1 MTAESLLITYVQIG
15 VAISGFSG
23 IVISLGN
30 RGRGERSH
38 RDRQLLYALL
48 GMSGGC
54 TLLSA
59 LPLVLASTGLAEP
72 TVWSASSG
80 CSVILQLVLMVV
92 RARQV
97 VRDAD
102 TLARERRVLAG
113 HTPAGGVRGSAA
125 GELRLAGC
133 RLAAPGHD
141 HLLPRRFLHRLRAAR
156 PTSGRPEPRS
166 PTSSYPKH
174 RLFDRHRRNL
184 L

>member
-23 IVISLGN
+23 IVVSLGN
-30 RGRGERSH
+30 RGRGEWSYRE
-38 RDRQLLYALL
+38 RQLLYVLL

-59 LPLVLASTGLAEP
+59 LPLILASTGLAEP

-80 CSVILQLVLMVV
+80 CSVVLQLGLMVA

-102 TLARERRVLAG
+102 ILARERWMLAAG
-113 HTPAGGVRGSAA
+113 FSGGVVCVALQLVNCVWLGVAWPHLATITWHLALSFIVFV
-125 GELRLAGC
+125 RLVQ
-133 RLAAPGHD
+133 PE
-141 HLLPRRFLHRLRAAR
+141 AR
-156 PTSGRPEPRS
+156 P
-166 PTSSYPKH
+166 
-174 RLFDRHRRNL
+174 
-184 L
+184 

>member
-23 IVISLGN
+23 IVVSLGN
-30 RGRGERSH
+30 RGRGEWSH

-48 GMSGGC
+48 TMSGGC

-72 TVWSASSG
+72 TVWSTSSA
-80 CSVILQLVLMVV
+80 CSVILQLGLMLN

-102 TLARERRVLAG
+102 TLARERWVLAG
-113 HTPAGGVRGSAA
+113 AYAGGVVCVAA
-125 GELRLAGC
+125 QLMNCVWLGVAWPHLATITWYLVVSFIVFVRLVQ
-133 RLAAPGHD
+133 
-141 HLLPRRFLHRLRAAR
+141 
-156 PTSGRPEPRS
+156 PEA
-166 PTSSYPKH
+166 
-174 RLFDRHRRNL
+174 
-184 L
+184 

>member
-1 MTAESLLITYVQIG
+1 MTAESLLITYVQVG

-23 IVISLGN
+23 IVVSLGN
-30 RGRGERSH
+30 RGRGEWSYRE
-38 RDRQLLYALL
+38 RQLLYVLL

-80 CSVILQLVLMVV
+80 CSVVLQLGLMVA

-102 TLARERRVLAG
+102 MLARERWMLAG
-113 HTPAGGVRGSAA
+113 GFGGGVVCVALQLVNCVWLGVAWPHLATITWHLAMSFIVFV
-125 GELRLAGC
+125 RLVQ
-133 RLAAPGHD
+133 PE
-141 HLLPRRFLHRLRAAR
+141 AR
-156 PTSGRPEPRS
+156 P
-166 PTSSYPKH
+166 
-174 RLFDRHRRNL
+174 
-184 L
+184 

>member
-23 IVISLGN
+23 IVVSLGN
-30 RGRGERSH
+30 RGRGEWSH

-59 LPLVLASTGLAEP
+59 LPLVLATTGLAEP
-72 TVWSASSG
+72 TVWSASSALLG
-80 CSVILQLVLMVV
+80 DPATRPYGGSGAAGRPRRGHARP
-92 RARQV
+92 RAVGTRGGI
-97 VRDAD
+97 
-102 TLARERRVLAG
+102 RRR
-113 HTPAGGVRGSAA
+113 GGVRGGAA

-141 HLLPRRFLHRLRAAR
+141 HLVPRRVLHRLRAAR
-156 PTSGRPEPRS
+156 PT
-166 PTSSYPKH
+166 
-174 RLFDRHRRNL
+174 
-184 L
+184 

>member
-23 IVISLGN
+23 IVVSLGN
-30 RGRGERSH
+30 RGRGEWSH

-48 GMSGGC
+48 AMSGGC

-102 TLARERRVLAG
+102 TLARERWVLAG
-113 HTPAGGVRGSAA
+113 AYVGGVVCVAA
-125 GELRLAGC
+125 QLVNSVWLGVAWPHLVTITWYLAVSFIVFVRLVQ
-133 RLAAPGHD
+133 
-141 HLLPRRFLHRLRAAR
+141 
-156 PTSGRPEPRS
+156 PEG
-166 PTSSYPKH
+166 
-174 RLFDRHRRNL
+174 
-184 L
+184 

>member
-23 IVISLGN
+23 IVVSLGN
-30 RGRGERSH
+30 RGRGEWSH

-80 CSVILQLVLMVV
+80 CSVVLQLGFMVA

-102 TLARERRVLAG
+102 TLARERWVLAG
-113 HTPAGGVRGSAA
+113 GFGGGVVCVALQLVNCVWLGVAWPHLATITWHLAVSFMVFV
-125 GELRLAGC
+125 RLVQ
-133 RLAAPGHD
+133 PE
-141 HLLPRRFLHRLRAAR
+141 AR
-156 PTSGRPEPRS
+156 P
-166 PTSSYPKH
+166 
-174 RLFDRHRRNL
+174 
-184 L
+184 

>member
-23 IVISLGN
+23 IVVSLGN
-30 RGRGERSH
+30 RGRGEWSYRE
-38 RDRQLLYALL
+38 RQLLYALL

-80 CSVILQLVLMVV
+80 CSVVLQLGLMVA

-102 TLARERRVLAG
+102 TLARERWMVAAG
-113 HTPAGGVRGSAA
+113 FGGGVVCVALQLVNCVWLGVAWPHLATITWHLAMSFIVFV
-125 GELRLAGC
+125 RLVQ
-133 RLAAPGHD
+133 PE
-141 HLLPRRFLHRLRAAR
+141 AR
-156 PTSGRPEPRS
+156 P
-166 PTSSYPKH
+166 
-174 RLFDRHRRNL
+174 
-184 L
+184 

>member
-23 IVISLGN
+23 IVVSLGN
-30 RGRGERSH
+30 RGRGEWSYRE
-38 RDRQLLYALL
+38 RQLLYVLL

-59 LPLVLASTGLAEP
+59 LPLILASTGLAEP

-80 CSVILQLVLMVV
+80 CSVVLQLGLMVA

-102 TLARERRVLAG
+102 MLARERWMLAG
-113 HTPAGGVRGSAA
+113 GFGGGVVCVAA
-125 GELRLAGC
+125 QLVNCVWLGVAWPHLATITWHLAVSFIVFVRLVQ
-133 RLAAPGHD
+133 PE
-141 HLLPRRFLHRLRAAR
+141 AR
-156 PTSGRPEPRS
+156 P
-166 PTSSYPKH
+166 
-174 RLFDRHRRNL
+174 
-184 L
+184 

>member
-23 IVISLGN
+23 IVVSLGN
-30 RGRGERSH
+30 RGRGEWSYRE
-38 RDRQLLYALL
+38 RQLLYVLL

-80 CSVILQLVLMVV
+80 CSVVLQLGFMVA

-102 TLARERRVLAG
+102 TLARERWVLAG
-113 HTPAGGVRGSAA
+113 GFGGGVVCVAA
-125 GELRLAGC
+125 QLVNCVWLGVAWPHLATITFSLAVSFIVFVRLVQ
-133 RLAAPGHD
+133 PE
-141 HLLPRRFLHRLRAAR
+141 
-156 PTSGRPEPRS
+156 GRP
-166 PTSSYPKH
+166 
-174 RLFDRHRRNL
+174 
-184 L
+184 

>member
-23 IVISLGN
+23 IVVSLGN
-30 RGRGERSH
+30 RGRGEWSYRE
-38 RDRQLLYALL
+38 RQLLYVLL

-59 LPLVLASTGLAEP
+59 LPLILASTGLAEP

-80 CSVILQLVLMVV
+80 CSVVLQLGLMVA

-102 TLARERRVLAG
+102 TLARERWMVAG
-113 HTPAGGVRGSAA
+113 GFAGGVVCVALQLVNCVWLGVAWPHLATITWHLAMSFMVFV
-125 GELRLAGC
+125 RLVQ
-133 RLAAPGHD
+133 PE
-141 HLLPRRFLHRLRAAR
+141 AR
-156 PTSGRPEPRS
+156 P
-166 PTSSYPKH
+166 
-174 RLFDRHRRNL
+174 
-184 L
+184 

>member
-23 IVISLGN
+23 IVVSLGN
-30 RGRGERSH
+30 RGRGEWSH

-48 GMSGGC
+48 AMSGGC

-80 CSVILQLVLMVV
+80 CSVVLQLGLMVA

-102 TLARERRVLAG
+102 TLARERWVLAG
-113 HTPAGGVRGSAA
+113 AYAGGLVSVAVQLVNCVWLGVAWPHLATITFYLAVSFIVFVRLVQP
-125 GELRLAGC
+125 E
-133 RLAAPGHD
+133 
-141 HLLPRRFLHRLRAAR
+141 AR
-156 PTSGRPEPRS
+156 P
-166 PTSSYPKH
+166 
-174 RLFDRHRRNL
+174 
-184 L
+184 

>member
-23 IVISLGN
+23 IVVSLGN
-30 RGRGERSH
+30 RGRGEWSH

-59 LPLVLASTGLAEP
+59 LPLVLATTGLPEP
-72 TVWSASSG
+72 TVWSASSA

-97 VRDAD
+97 GRDAD
-102 TLARERRVLAG
+102 TLARERWVLAG
-113 HTPAGGVRGSAA
+113 GYAGGVVCVAA
-125 GELRLAGC
+125 QLMNSVWLGVAWPHLATITWYLAVSFIVFVRLVQ
-133 RLAAPGHD
+133 
-141 HLLPRRFLHRLRAAR
+141 
-156 PTSGRPEPRS
+156 PEG
-166 PTSSYPKH
+166 
-174 RLFDRHRRNL
+174 
-184 L
+184 